1 MISPRIKLLT
11 VIISLFALPLCFA
24 SCKEEEDPIEVESP
38 LVCGLPNG
46 TLRWTSDGA
55 ERCANTTLFGDYG
68 IFLTVNGI
76 SSEGQTLTLE
86 LDSLSVGTHELSAD
100 VNYLLYTDN
109 LAVAWEITNEQ
120 PGSIT
125 IISHNETTNRLEATF
140 QATVVNPLSG
150 VSKTLSNGQLSITY
164 TE

>member
-1 MISPRIKLLT
+1 MKLKT
-11 VIISLFALPLCFA
+11 FRFLPLTAILIA
-24 SCKEEEDPIEVESP
+24 STTLFTACKDEEEEDIETP

-46 TLRWTSDGA
+46 TLKWTADGA

-76 SSEGQTLTLE
+76 SSQGQTLTME
-86 LDSLSVGTHELSAD
+86 LDSLTVGTHELSAD
-100 VNYLLYTDN
+100 ANYLLYTDA

-120 PGSIT
+120 PGTIT
-125 IISHNETTNRLEATF
+125 ITSHNETTNRLEATF
-140 QATVVNPLSG
+140 QATVVNPISG
-150 VSKTLSNGQLSITY
+150 ATKTLSNGQLSISY